1 MGKKKIIAY
10 FFGGLFVCIASYS
23 CRVINSNALFQIP
36 KNIDFA
42 YDSLPLVPNENYKRS
57 RGDRFSF
64 VFSTNKG
71 EKIVLSQSGVSL
83 DNQNNNVFGNQ
94 NQQNRITYLIREDGT
109 TELPIIGEISVAGL
123 TIVEF
128 EDTLESL
135 LSKTYLDPYVQIN
148 ITNQRVVVFP
158 GRGQARVVYLQNTNT
173 SLLEVIALAGGISND
188 GKAYS
193 IKLMRTIKNKS
204 KREVYKVD
212 LSTIDGIK
220 QAEMLVQSND
230 YIYVDYKP
238 RYAGQVLIELG
249 PWLSLVTT
257 TLAVIAIFR

>member
-10 FFGGLFVCIASYS
+10 FFGGLFFCIASYS

-42 YDSLPLVPNENYKRS
+42 YDSLPLVPNENYKLS
-57 RGDRFSF
+57 RGDRFNF
-64 VFSTNKG
+64 VFGTNKG
-71 EKIVLSQSGVSL
+71 EKIVLGQSGVSL
-83 DNQNNNVFGNQ
+83 DNQNSNVFRDQ
-94 NQQNRITYLIREDGT
+94 NQQNRITYLIREDGY
-109 TELPIIGEISVAGL
+109 TELPIVGELNVLGL

-128 EDTLESL
+128 EDTLEYL

-173 SLLEVIALAGGISND
+173 SLLEAIALAGGISND

-193 IKLMRTIKNKS
+193 IKLMRKVKNKAD
-204 KREVYKVD
+204 REVYNID

-238 RYAGQVLIELG
+238 RYAGQVLIEIG